1 MLDNENEKIDWA
13 VRVFRPILKD
23 LRIPNLIEENYSY
36 GFVKGASYPSLIREN
51 MANCILIVLKYD
63 FANPD
68 NTGLFIWRYKE
79 NKNSYI
85 LYILLNKK
93 LFENGNSSV
102 FRKAIS
108 THEFLHC
115 IAAMLT
121 FSRLQT
127 ISLIRNLQKK
137 MSKRFHYIKNSD
149 GINILNNLR
158 ISFKDKTAELEYK
171 RFDDEHF
178 RTGDE
183 DFIAS
188 YSDLY
193 KNLLLSYDLF
203 CEEGFFDTDKKEEF
217 FKHKKNNNQ
226 NAMLNILKEVTIA
239 LSEKKALDKT
249 FIINRIEEF
258 YPKIE
263 TDFKKYDSKKGRG

>member
-1 MLDNENEKIDWA
+1 
-13 VRVFRPILKD
+13 
-23 LRIPNLIEENYSY
+23 
-36 GFVKGASYPSLIREN
+36 
-51 MANCILIVLKYD
+51 
-63 FANPD
+63 
-68 NTGLFIWRYKE
+68 
-79 NKNSYI
+79 
-85 LYILLNKK
+85 
-93 LFENGNSSV
+93 
-102 FRKAIS
+102 
-108 THEFLHC
+108 
-115 IAAMLT
+115 
-121 FSRLQT
+121 
-127 ISLIRNLQKK
+127 

-158 ISFKDKTAELEYK
+158 ISFKDKIAELEYK

-239 LSEKKALDKT
+239 LSEKKALDKA

-263 TDFKKYDSKKGRG
+263 TDFKKYDSKKGRV